1 LLYFSFSL
9 DFKGSVPGVL
19 PMCSSSGSV
28 PLANLIAGSVCC
40 SAAAV
45 FIFAVLWV
53 GFQGALL

>member
-1 LLYFSFSL
+1 
-9 DFKGSVPGVL
+9 
-19 PMCSSSGSV
+19 MCSSSGSV